1 MLFIIV
7 QKKIKVYT
15 FVHKGIILLPN
26 NDIRLEFQDNETKN
40 IIDVSEM
47 FHDNKLLVIGQIDT
61 IEESTNI
68 SELPKIGVISKINH
82 KVKLPN
88 GNIRVTISGIS
99 RAYVHEYMNLNNK
112 LDSLECITSE
122 ILENKPDVATEPII
136 LKKLYNEF
144 EKHIR
149 IVPYITNSILS
160 TLVTV
165 KTLSQMTDIIANQ
178 ISSTNER
185 LNEYLLT
192 FDINTRVEMVLKDI
206 YQEQEMYKIEKELE
220 QKVKKSI
227 DNSQKE
233 YFLREKIKVIREE
246 LGDVSSKDEEI
257 DSLREKLNV
266 LDAPKHI
273 KDRLNNEIRKLDS
286 LTNLSPEINVVRTYI
301 DWLFDLPWNSV
312 TTDNDDLRDVK
323 KKFDESHYG
332 LEKVKER
339 IIEYLAV
346 KKVKGNMNGP
356 IICLVGPPGV
366 GKTSLAFSVAHA
378 MNRKFTKISV
388 GGLHDEC
395 EIIGHRRS
403 YLGAE
408 PGRIIQGL
416 KKAGSSNPVFLIDEI
431 DKMTKDI
438 KGDPASALLDVLDPE
453 QNKCFRDNYIEEEI
467 DLSNVM
473 FLATANYIEDI
484 PEALR
489 DRLEI
494 IRLSGYTE
502 FEKLDIVKTHLL
514 KKICD
519 EHGLNYEKINISDN
533 VILKIIRNYTKEA
546 GVRELERQLATIV
559 RKIITKLVMNNIK
572 IDRINI
578 LEKDLEKYL
587 GKIKFLDSEA
597 MDVSQIGVVNGLAY
611 TQFGGD
617 TLPIEVNYFKG
628 NGNLVLTGSL
638 GDVMKESAQ
647 IALSYIKANYKKFK
661 IDYEKLT
668 SNDIHIHVPEG
679 ATPKDGPSAGVTLTT
694 ALISAF
700 SNLKID
706 KTLAMTGEITLRGK
720 VLPIGGLKE
729 KSMGAYRNG
738 IKRIII
744 PKENIRDLDD
754 VPTEV
759 KRCMEYIPVSTYDD
773 IYKVIKESE
782 REIVHV

>member
-1 MLFIIV
+1 M
-7 QKKIKVYT
+7 KKINLPVI
-15 FVHKGIILLPN
+15 VLKGIILLPN

-88 GNIRVTISGIS
+88 GNIRVTILGIS

-257 DSLREKLNV
+257 DSLREKLNA

-559 RKIITKLVMNNIK
+559 RKIITKLVMNNIR

-782 REIVHV
+782 REIIHV

>member
-1 MLFIIV
+1 M
-7 QKKIKVYT
+7 KKINLPVI
-15 FVHKGIILLPN
+15 VLKGIILLPN

-559 RKIITKLVMNNIK
+559 RKIITKLVMNNIR

-782 REIVHV
+782 REIIHV

>member
-1 MLFIIV
+1 M
-7 QKKIKVYT
+7 KKINLPVI
-15 FVHKGIILLPN
+15 VLKGIILLPN

-257 DSLREKLNV
+257 DSLREKLNA

-559 RKIITKLVMNNIK
+559 RKIITKLVMNNIR

-754 VPTEV
+754 VPIEV

>member
-1 MLFIIV
+1 MKNINLPVIV
-7 QKKIKVYT
+7 L
-15 FVHKGIILLPN
+15 KGIILLPN

-257 DSLREKLNV
+257 DSLREKLNA

-323 KKFDESHYG
+323 KKFNESHYG

-759 KRCMEYIPVSTYDD
+759 KKCMEYIPVSTYDD

-782 REIVHV
+782 REIIHV

>member
-1 MLFIIV
+1 M
-7 QKKIKVYT
+7 KKINLPVI
-15 FVHKGIILLPN
+15 VLKGIILLPN
-26 NDIRLEFQDNETKN
+26 NDIRLEFQDDETKN

-286 LTNLSPEINVVRTYI
+286 LTNLSPEINIVRTYI
-301 DWLFDLPWNSV
+301 DWLFDLPWNNI

-519 EHGLNYEKINISDN
+519 EHGLNYEKINISDD

-759 KRCMEYIPVSTYDD
+759 KRFMEYIPVSTYDD
-773 IYKVIKESE
+773 IYKVIKERE
-782 REIVHV
+782 REIVHA

>member
-1 MLFIIV
+1 M
-7 QKKIKVYT
+7 KKINLPVI
-15 FVHKGIILLPN
+15 VLKGIILLPN

-257 DSLREKLNV
+257 DSLREKLNA

-706 KTLAMTGEITLRGK
+706 KNLAMTGEITLRGK

-782 REIVHV
+782 REIIHL

>member
-1 MLFIIV
+1 M
-7 QKKIKVYT
+7 KKINLPVI
-15 FVHKGIILLPN
+15 VLKGIILLPN

-257 DSLREKLNV
+257 DSLREKLNA

-546 GVRELERQLATIV
+546 GVRELERQIATIV

-782 REIVHV
+782 REIIHV

>member
-1 MLFIIV
+1 M
-7 QKKIKVYT
+7 KKINLPVI
-15 FVHKGIILLPN
+15 VLKGIILLPN

-88 GNIRVTISGIS
+88 GNIRVTILGIS

-257 DSLREKLNV
+257 DSLREKLNA

-559 RKIITKLVMNNIK
+559 RKIITKLVMNNIR

-759 KRCMEYIPVSTYDD
+759 KKCMEYIPVSTYDD

-782 REIVHV
+782 REIIHV

>member
-1 MLFIIV
+1 M
-7 QKKIKVYT
+7 KKINLPVI
-15 FVHKGIILLPN
+15 VLKGIILLPN

-68 SELPKIGVISKINH
+68 SELPKIGVISKVNH

-388 GGLHDEC
+388 GGLHDES

-759 KRCMEYIPVSTYDD
+759 KKCMEYIPVSTYDD

>member
-1 MLFIIV
+1 M
-7 QKKIKVYT
+7 KKINLPVI
-15 FVHKGIILLPN
+15 VLKGIILLPN

-257 DSLREKLNV
+257 DSLREKLNA

-286 LTNLSPEINVVRTYI
+286 LTNLSPEINIVRTYI

-559 RKIITKLVMNNIK
+559 RKIITKLVMNNIR

>member
-1 MLFIIV
+1 M
-7 QKKIKVYT
+7 KKINLPVI
-15 FVHKGIILLPN
+15 VLKGIILLPN

-257 DSLREKLNV
+257 DSLREKLNA

-323 KKFDESHYG
+323 KKFNESHYG

-628 NGNLVLTGSL
+628 NGNLVLIGSL

-759 KRCMEYIPVSTYDD
+759 KKCMEYIPVSTYDD

-782 REIVHV
+782 REIIHV

>member
-1 MLFIIV
+1 
-7 QKKIKVYT
+7 
-15 FVHKGIILLPN
+15 
-26 NDIRLEFQDNETKN
+26 
-40 IIDVSEM
+40 
-47 FHDNKLLVIGQIDT
+47 
-61 IEESTNI
+61 
-68 SELPKIGVISKINH
+68 
-82 KVKLPN
+82 
-88 GNIRVTISGIS
+88 
-99 RAYVHEYMNLNNK
+99 
-112 LDSLECITSE
+112 
-122 ILENKPDVATEPII
+122 
-136 LKKLYNEF
+136 
-144 EKHIR
+144 
-149 IVPYITNSILS
+149 
-160 TLVTV
+160 
-165 KTLSQMTDIIANQ
+165 
-178 ISSTNER
+178 
-185 LNEYLLT
+185 
-192 FDINTRVEMVLKDI
+192 
-206 YQEQEMYKIEKELE
+206 
-220 QKVKKSI
+220 
-227 DNSQKE
+227 
-233 YFLREKIKVIREE
+233 
-246 LGDVSSKDEEI
+246 
-257 DSLREKLNV
+257 
-266 LDAPKHI
+266 
-273 KDRLNNEIRKLDS
+273 
-286 LTNLSPEINVVRTYI
+286 
-301 DWLFDLPWNSV
+301 
-312 TTDNDDLRDVK
+312 
-323 KKFDESHYG
+323 
-332 LEKVKER
+332 
-339 IIEYLAV
+339 
-346 KKVKGNMNGP
+346 
-356 IICLVGPPGV
+356 
-366 GKTSLAFSVAHA
+366 
-378 MNRKFTKISV
+378 
-388 GGLHDEC
+388 
-395 EIIGHRRS
+395 
-403 YLGAE
+403 
-408 PGRIIQGL
+408 
-416 KKAGSSNPVFLIDEI
+416 
-431 DKMTKDI
+431 MTKDI
-438 KGDPASALLDVLDPE
+438 KGAPASALLDVLDPE

>member
-1 MLFIIV
+1 M
-7 QKKIKVYT
+7 KKINLPVI
-15 FVHKGIILLPN
+15 VLKGIILLPN
-26 NDIRLEFQDNETKN
+26 NDIRLEFQDDETKN

-68 SELPKIGVISKINH
+68 GELPKIGVISKVNH

-122 ILENKPDVATEPII
+122 ILENKPDVVTEPII

-286 LTNLSPEINVVRTYI
+286 LTNLSPEINIVRTYI

-519 EHGLNYEKINISDN
+519 EHGLNYEKINISDD

-759 KRCMEYIPVSTYDD
+759 KRFMEYIPVSTYDD

>member
-1 MLFIIV
+1 M
-7 QKKIKVYT
+7 KKINLPVI
-15 FVHKGIILLPN
+15 VLKGIILLPN

-178 ISSTNER
+178 LSSTNER

-257 DSLREKLNV
+257 DSLREKLNA

-301 DWLFDLPWNSV
+301 DWLFDLPGNSV

-782 REIVHV
+782 REIIHV

>member
-1 MLFIIV
+1 M
-7 QKKIKVYT
+7 KKINLPVI
-15 FVHKGIILLPN
+15 VLKGIILLPN

-257 DSLREKLNV
+257 DSLREKLNA

-679 ATPKDGPSAGVTLTT
+679 ATPKDGPSAVVTLTT

-759 KRCMEYIPVSTYDD
+759 KKCMEYIPVSTYDD

>member
-1 MLFIIV
+1 M
-7 QKKIKVYT
+7 KKINLPVI
-15 FVHKGIILLPN
+15 VLKGIILLPN

-257 DSLREKLNV
+257 DSLREKLNA

-706 KTLAMTGEITLRGK
+706 KNLAMTGEITLRGK

-782 REIVHV
+782 REIIHV

>member
-1 MLFIIV
+1 M
-7 QKKIKVYT
+7 KKINLPVI
-15 FVHKGIILLPN
+15 VLKGIILLPN

-759 KRCMEYIPVSTYDD
+759 KKCMEYIPVSTYDD

-782 REIVHV
+782 REIIHV

>member
-1 MLFIIV
+1 M
-7 QKKIKVYT
+7 KKINLPVI
-15 FVHKGIILLPN
+15 VLKGIILLPN

-82 KVKLPN
+82 KVKLP
-88 GNIRVTISGIS
+88 NIRVTISGIS

-257 DSLREKLNV
+257 DGLREKLNA

-323 KKFDESHYG
+323 KKFDEDHYG
-332 LEKVKER
+332 LEKIKER
-339 IIEYLAV
+339 IVEYLAV
-346 KKVKGNMNGP
+346 KTLTSSLKAP
-356 IICLVGPPGV
+356 ILCFVGPPGV

-759 KRCMEYIPVSTYDD
+759 KKCMEYIPVSTYDD

-782 REIVHV
+782 REIIHV